1 MRLLCVP
8 LLPEPEYPLAPR
20 KPTRTS
26 PSAQVGDFMAPRL
39 CNFFRITAA
48 AILLLALALKAEAG
62 DEVSSAP
69 LTCSCDDLAA
79 CTAVDDIPIL
89 FAPRDI
95 VRSALKQRGLI
106 AVSEDDSRILDSY
119 QARDSEY
126 TALRAFFD
134 EDRQLADL
142 DFQYPANRLEQLL
155 ADDPPLPGAKSGRA
169 RGGFGAEEDSSREWL
184 TRDGVTIRLS
194 RKRGEDFVVM
204 SFESTAA
211 RSHLDAFEK
220 RPRNRQ
226 IDWVEFLKEDGLVQD
241 DSDGSAPEGLST
253 NSLQGHLTFR
263 TTSPILKGKTE
274 LSTDFCSS
282 TTDLDTGSSPPPDF
296 AERFEI
302 SGYRKPVNLVEVEKL
317 PDGSLHVVLRVR
329 DNGGSRYDFDHV
341 VAGRP
346 ARGEVHGDCR
356 AKSITLTYE
365 PTSSP
370 TCLNASLKKW
380 SLSRI
385 VADLQKR
392 GLEFDHL
399 ELLHGTETV
408 TLHGPMDANVMV
420 SLLADISNLYFDRVV
435 PNHFSLRA
443 PQRASTSSSP

>member
-1 MRLLCVP
+1 MIERQ
-8 LLPEPEYPLAPR
+8 
-20 KPTRTS
+20 TS
-26 PSAQVGDFMAPRL
+26 SLVVV
-39 CNFFRITAA
+39 TVAA
-48 AILLLALALKAEAG
+48 VFLFSLALTAEAG

-69 LTCSCDDLAA
+69 RTCSCDDLAA

-95 VRSALKQRGLI
+95 VRSTLKQRGLV

-119 QARDSEY
+119 EARDSEY

-142 DFQYPANRLEQLL
+142 DFLYPANRLEQLL
-155 ADDPPLPGAKSGRA
+155 ARDPPLPGAVSGRS
-169 RGGFGAEEDSSREWL
+169 RGAFGAEEDSSREWL
-184 TRDGVTIRLS
+184 TRGGVAIRLS

-204 SFESTAA
+204 SFESMAV
-211 RSHLDAFEK
+211 RSRLDAFEK
-220 RPRNRQ
+220 RARNRQ
-226 IDWVEFLKEDGLVQD
+226 IDWDEFLKEDGLVQD
-241 DSDGSAPEGLST
+241 DSGVSAPEGLST
-253 NSLQGHLTFR
+253 NNLQGQLTFR
-263 TTSPILKGKTE
+263 TQSPILKGKTE

-282 TTDLDTGSSPPPDF
+282 TTDLDTGSSPPADF

-356 AKSITLTYE
+356 ARSIVLTYE

-370 TCLNASLKKW
+370 ACLNANLEKW
-380 SLSRI
+380 SVSRI

-399 ELLHGTETV
+399 ELLHGTGKM
-408 TLHGPMDANVMV
+408 TLHKPMDANVMV
-420 SLLADISNLYFDRVV
+420 SLLADISNLYFDRMA